1 MVSYSGGPVFIVL
14 YTLGPTRQLVGRL
27 PLSPKRITFRPK
39 IAGAGQSTVLV
50 EGSCEA
56 VAPLPPS
63 AISLRKVLNRGDL
76 GAALAAAATLAT
88 SEVFS

>member
-56 VAPLPPS
+56 VAPLVERFDIEPFSDFS
-63 AISLRKVLNRGDL
+63 AK
-76 GAALAAAATLAT
+76 
-88 SEVFS
+88 